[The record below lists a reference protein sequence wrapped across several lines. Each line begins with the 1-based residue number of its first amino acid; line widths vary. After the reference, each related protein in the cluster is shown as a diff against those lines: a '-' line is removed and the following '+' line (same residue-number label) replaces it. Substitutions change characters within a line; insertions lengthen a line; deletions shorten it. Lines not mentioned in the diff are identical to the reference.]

1 MFVIKKNQIII
12 VALVAMIAIA
22 GYFNYVDTSN
32 EESKLVLQDA
42 TDIKAPTDID
52 NKSNIDNTENKAK
65 PDTLDTEGMK
75 VPKEVAS
82 DNEQIGS
89 AVFVNNSFDEEVQ
102 ETFFLQA
109 KMNREQTRAE
119 RKDWLTQVIN
129 NDNVATD
136 KKGEATD
143 ELIDMQKRI
152 EKENSIESMI
162 EAKGFSEVYVR
173 IDDDS
178 VDVVVNVENLSEQQI
193 AQIAE
198 ITSRKTGLPISK
210 IKITPL
216 KKEAK

>member
-22 GYFNYVDTSN
+22 GYFNYVDNSGDVG
-32 EESKLVLQDA
+32 SKLVLQDA
-42 TDIKAPTDID
+42 TDIQNP
-52 NKSNIDNTENKAK
+52 TENENKENKEK
-65 PDTLDTEGMK
+65 PDTKSTSE
-75 VPKEVAS
+75 PKEVAS
-82 DNEQIGS
+82 DNDQIGS

-129 NDNVATD
+129 NDNVAID

>member
-1 MFVIKKNQIII
+1 MFIIKKNQVII

-22 GYFNYVDTSN
+22 GYFNYVDEKN
-32 EESKLVLQDA
+32 GASKMVLQDE
-42 TDIKAPTDID
+42 ID
-52 NKSNIDNTENKAK
+52 SKSNKAEIKPEEIYKTDAQTKTE
-65 PDTLDTEGMK
+65 
-75 VPKEVAS
+75 PKEVAGDS
-82 DNEQIGS
+82 NEIGS
-89 AVFVNNSFDEEVQ
+89 AVFVNNSFDEESQ

-129 NDNVATD
+129 NDNVSSS
-136 KKGEATD
+136 KKDEATE
-143 ELIDMQKRI
+143 ELLDLQKRL

-178 VDVVVNVENLSEQQI
+178 VDVIINLESLSEQQI
-193 AQIAE
+193 SQIAE
-198 ITSRKTGLPISK
+198 ITSRKTGFPISK